1 MKEFHECNFDL
12 SLPLLL
18 LVSNTL
24 GLLYV
29 LILGHLFAL
38 LLLDTHT
45 NATFNAAKKVRKL
58 WKLLLCVHYR
68 LVLLGEMLL
77 ALQRIDFFMS
87 NRLVYGLWSLSL
99 INVHLLLIL
108 VAIIRTHDLS
118 RLFLLVVFVVFT
130 FLIELVI
137 LVVVTSFHC
146 VQVFD

>member
-24 GLLYV
+24 GLIYV

-45 NATFNAAKKVRKL
+45 NATFNV
-58 WKLLLCVHYR
+58 CVHYR

-87 NRLVYGLWSLSL
+87 NRLVYGL
-99 INVHLLLIL
+99 
-108 VAIIRTHDLS
+108 
-118 RLFLLVVFVVFT
+118 
-130 FLIELVI
+130 
-137 LVVVTSFHC
+137 
-146 VQVFD
+146 